1 MCQFFQPVSF
11 DIKFNSLSTT
21 YLQML
26 TSVLKGY
33 TTVILLQCALTL
45 TLGSTVPALMDTQAM
60 EHTAKV

>member
-1 MCQFFQPVSF
+1 MGQFFQPVF

-33 TTVILLQCALTL
+33 TTVILLLQCVLTR